1 MSADVSAMLA
11 RLKPLPLRLRI
22 AHLAALLRCG
32 KVVVREGCLSYPSPR
47 KGERSTVSGS
57 SRGGRAG

>member
-1 MSADVSAMLA
+1 MSARTEPMLA
-11 RLKPLPLRLRI
+11 RLSPLPLRLRI

-32 KVVVREGCLSYPSPR
+32 TVIVREGTLSYPSSR
-47 KGERSTVSGS
+47 EASTTSDS

>member
-1 MSADVSAMLA
+1 LS
-11 RLKPLPLRLRI
+11 PLPLRLRI

-32 KVVVREGCLSYPSPR
+32 TVIVREGCLSYPSSR
-47 KGERSTVSGS
+47 EASTTSDS

>member
-1 MSADVSAMLA
+1 MSAGVSAMLA
-11 RLKPLPLRLRI
+11 RLKPLPLRLRV

-32 KVVVREGCLSYPSPR
+32 KIIVRDGSLSYPSPL
-47 KGERSTVSGS
+47 KGEGSTVSTS